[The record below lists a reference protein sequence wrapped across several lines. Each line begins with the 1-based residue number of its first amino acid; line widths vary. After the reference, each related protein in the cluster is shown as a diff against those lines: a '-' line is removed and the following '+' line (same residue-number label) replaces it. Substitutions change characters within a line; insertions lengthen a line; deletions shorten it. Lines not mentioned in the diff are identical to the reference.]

1 MIVVEHVAGLA
12 TVQDLGRPGRMHE
25 GLAPGGALV
34 PEMLIAANR
43 AVGNLDPAP
52 AIELLGRIRLRVETP
67 VALAFGAQLVES
79 AGELQIESGALRVIY
94 VAVRGGFA
102 APEVCGGRGTQLSA
116 GIGAP
121 LRAGDRLRIESA
133 RGSVPASPVPFVV
146 DDAPIHVIP
155 GPDSLPGALAALLA
169 GDFQISPISDRVGT
183 RLDGPSL
190 PAPAGHGSS
199 RPMTRGAIELPPDG
213 HPIVLGPEHPVT
225 GGYPVIAVVATVD
238 QGRLFARPIRA
249 RVQFKQTSGAAR

>member
-12 TVQDLGRPGRMHE
+12 TIQDLGRPGRMHE

-34 PEMLIAANR
+34 PEMLIEANR
-43 AVGNLDPAP
+43 AVGNLDHAP

-67 VALAFGAQLVES
+67 ETVAFGVRMIEA
-79 AGELQIESGALRVIY
+79 AGELRIESGALRVIY
-94 VAVRGGFA
+94 VAVHGGFA

-121 LRAGDRLRIESA
+121 LRAGDRLLVESA
-133 RGSVPASPVPFVV
+133 RGVVPSSPVPFVV
-146 DDAPIHVIP
+146 DDAPIRLLP
-155 GPDSLPGALAALLA
+155 GPDLVDGALEALLA
-169 GDFQISPISDRVGT
+169 GEFQISPNSDRVGT
-183 RLDGPSL
+183 RLDGPVL
-190 PAPAGHGSS
+190 PARSGHGVS
-199 RPMTRGAIELPPDG
+199 RPMIRGAIELPPDG

-225 GGYPVIAVVATVD
+225 GGYPVVAVVATAD

-249 RVQFKQTSGAAR
+249 RVQFTQTSGAAR

>member
-12 TVQDLGRPGRMHE
+12 TLQDLGRPGRMHE
-25 GLAPGGALV
+25 GLAVGGALV

-43 AVGNLDPAP
+43 AVGNADHAP
-52 AIELLGRIRLRVETP
+52 AIELFGRMRVRVATPETI
-67 VALAFGAQLVES
+67 AFGARLVEA
-79 AGELQIESGALRVIY
+79 AGELQLESGALRVIY

-121 LRAGDRLRIESA
+121 LRAGDSLHVEPAPSA
-133 RGSVPASPVPFVV
+133 VPSSPVPFVV
-146 DDAPIHVIP
+146 DAAPIRVIP
-155 GPDSLPGALAALLA
+155 GPDEIPGALEALLA
-169 GDFQISPISDRVGT
+169 GEFQISPASDRVGT
-183 RLDGPSL
+183 RLDGPAL
-190 PAPAGHGSS
+190 PARSGHGTS
-199 RPMTRGAIELPPDG
+199 RPMARGAIELPPDG

-225 GGYPVIAVVATVD
+225 GGYPVIAVVATAD

-249 RVQFKQTSGAAR
+249 RVQFKRTSGGAR

>member
-12 TVQDLGRPGRMHE
+12 TLQDLGRPGRMHE

-43 AVGNLDPAP
+43 AVGSHDHAP

-67 VALAFGAQLVES
+67 ETVAFGARMTCA

-94 VAVRGGFA
+94 VAVHGGFA

-121 LRAGDRLRIESA
+121 LRAGDRLAIEPA
-133 RGSVPASPVPFVV
+133 RGIVPSSPVPFVV
-146 DDAPIHVIP
+146 DDAPIRVVP
-155 GPDSLPGALAALLA
+155 GPDLIDGALEALLA
-169 GDFQISPISDRVGT
+169 GEFQISPISDRVGT
-183 RLDGPSL
+183 RLDGPVL
-190 PAPAGHGSS
+190 PARSGHGGS
-199 RPMTRGAIELPPDG
+199 RPMIRGAIELPPDG

-225 GGYPVIAVVATVD
+225 GGYPVIAVVATAD
-238 QGRLFARPIRA
+238 QGRLFVRPIRA
-249 RVQFKQTSGAAR
+249 QVRFKQSSGAAR